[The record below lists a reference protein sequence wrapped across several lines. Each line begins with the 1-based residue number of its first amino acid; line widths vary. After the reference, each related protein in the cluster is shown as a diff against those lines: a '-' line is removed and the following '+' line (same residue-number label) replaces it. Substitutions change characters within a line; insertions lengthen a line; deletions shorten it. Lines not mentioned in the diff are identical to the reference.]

1 MCSLS
6 GDGVTNLMKFT
17 CHPVVDDKGNA
28 IKWRIE
34 GGDRRYR
41 GVFLDTL
48 KERVRLEYPDAEFE
62 DGSPVPWGSSF

>member
-1 MCSLS
+1 
-6 GDGVTNLMKFT
+6 MKFI

-41 GVFLDTL
+41 GVFLEAL
-48 KERVRLEYPDAEFE
+48 KDRVRLEYPDAEFDE
-62 DGSPVPWGSSF
+62 GDPVSWGSSF